1 MGRFWRP
8 DENPFWRH
16 EWRGFDPF
24 TFLKGVSL
32 WLALG
37 TFVVLLFGSLA
48 LFFARNADPS
58 DAFPAVFC
66 SLAVIFALLAQIVH
80 RGALEQTLPQRSFTD
95 DAERGTLDFL
105 RLLPMSSHR
114 LVIARQFPAF
124 AARLYAA
131 SLWMPLHAIAFAL
144 CGLPAIH
151 AIPLALVVGV
161 ADWHL
166 VATFLLLCT
175 LPLPFGEL
183 MAFLLCLFPL
193 LWSMRTFSRLETPF
207 TEGTKAWLVLVGV
220 IFSLLFFGHFAAFWV
235 NLLNWQADEWAFHAL
250 MAQPFYAGFLPPLWV
265 GAVMATVAGLARLDR
280 LARWLHEPKG
290 LNRFLAL
297 LSLAVALFFVQGVL
311 WGTLRKRFG
320 FSANECFIAGAVLC
334 FTLGGWLRWG
344 WLNWTWAEK
353 TIPVKPPLAF
363 LPETFAWRTV
373 PTFLPFLGY
382 WLAGEGQGLDA
393 NFLTLWL
400 MVNLLDIGCLV
411 WSHSLALQVLARF
424 GRAGLNTLTVFSGII
439 PLLVFVP
446 SLRPLA
452 TLSPS
457 VGLLIFAVQGKL
469 AGLLK
474 LPPFNPPGWWV
485 VGMVAIR
492 WAIVATILRTQSLPS
507 FVVQKQSLPTF
518 ITRVLQSLRQAGD
531 WFFIFPQLEV
541 TLLKKVGNP
550 VFRHMVIATRWRLS
564 WLPYF
569 AALTLGFTFSFLP
582 AALFLSVQLLG
593 VTLFTPLFWFASYQT
608 VHRYLRKLH
617 QTGELWQWLIT
628 PLPSRAILKGLLW
641 GGWWWQMRW
650 LGLVFWFSVGSALS
664 GTNLWGFPFPKLLH
678 LFPLAPIVN
687 LFGAGLSLLLWIAL
701 TFGVVPVAIRE
712 IFRHPQKAFA
722 KEGTIWARSQAIGYA
737 VLISVLNCLCGC
749 ITLIYGVSTLSMR
762 LDPSVRT
769 LDEIRRAPMERLPL
783 T

>member
-16 EWRGFDPF
+16 EWWGFEPV

-37 TFVVLLFGSLA
+37 AFIVLLFGSLA
-48 LFFARNADPS
+48 LFYARNADPS

-66 SLAVIFALLAQIVH
+66 SLAVIFTLLAQIVH
-80 RGALEQTLPQRSFTD
+80 RGTLERTLPKRSFTD

-114 LVIARQFPAF
+114 LVIACQFPAF

-131 SLWMPLHAIAFAL
+131 SLWMPLHAVAFAL

-161 ADWHL
+161 ADWHV
-166 VATFLLLCT
+166 VAAFLLLCA

-183 MAFLLCLFPL
+183 MAFLFCLFPL
-193 LWSMRTFSRLETPF
+193 LWSMRSFNRLETPF
-207 TEGTKAWLVLVGV
+207 TEGAKVWLVLVGV
-220 IFSLLFFGHFAAFWV
+220 LVSLLFFGHFAAFWV
-235 NLLNWQADEWAFHAL
+235 SLLQWQADELAFHAL
-250 MAQPFYAGFLPPLWV
+250 MAQPFYAGFLPPLWA

-280 LARWLHEPKG
+280 FARWLHELKG
-290 LNRFLAL
+290 LNRFFAL
-297 LSLAVALFFVQGVL
+297 LPLAIALLFVQGVL
-311 WGTLRKRFG
+311 WGTLRQRFG
-320 FSANECFIAGAVLC
+320 FSANDCFVASAVLC
-334 FTLGGWLRWG
+334 FGLGGWLRWS

-373 PTFLPFLGY
+373 ITFLPFLGY

-393 NFLTLWL
+393 NFLALWL
-400 MVNLLDIGCLV
+400 MVNLLDIGCLA
-411 WSHSLALQVLARF
+411 WSHHLALQVLLHW
-424 GRAGLNTLTVFSGII
+424 GRTGFNALAVFSLAI
-439 PLLVFVP
+439 PLLAFIP
-446 SLRPLA
+446 KLNFLA
-452 TLSPS
+452 SLSPS
-457 VGLLIFAVQGKL
+457 VGLLMFASKGKL
-469 AGLLK
+469 AAMLK
-474 LPPFNPPGWWV
+474 LPSVTLSSWWIAQ
-485 VGMVAIR
+485 MVALR
-492 WAIVATILRTQSLPS
+492 WGLVAMMTVGVLRLPS
-507 FVVQKQSLPTF
+507 SVSEKVAVGGTSFKRPL
-518 ITRVLQSLRQAGD
+518 LLLHQACE
-531 WFFIFPQLEV
+531 WLFFIPKLEV
-541 TLLKKVGNP
+541 CLLEGVDNP
-550 VFRHMVIATRWRLS
+550 VFRHMVRTTRWRLS

-569 AALTLGFTFSFLP
+569 FALLSGFLFPSAIFLQ
-582 AALFLSVQLLG
+582 LVIGFFLAP
-593 VTLFTPLFWFASYQT
+593 FFWFTSYQAM
-608 VHRYLRKLH
+608 HRYLRKLH

-650 LGLVFWFSVGSALS
+650 LGLVFWFSIGSALS
-664 GTNLWGFPFPKLLH
+664 GTNLLGVPFPKLLH
-678 LFPLAPIVN
+678 FFPFAPFVN

-701 TFGVVPVAIRE
+701 TFGAVPVTIRE

-722 KEGTIWARSQAIGYA
+722 KEGTLWARSQAIGYA
-737 VLISVLNCLCGC
+737 VLISLLNCLCGC
-749 ITLIYGVSTLSMR
+749 ITLIYGVSALSLR
-762 LDPSVRT
+762 LDPSVRA